1 MEEKG
6 LLCLLIFFFLTL
18 NAFAGDNS
26 SAIDV
31 KSIVDHLEKQ
41 ASAYGNS
48 EEFKELKKSFEL
60 RKKQILEMSKEKDF
74 REMVDRV
81 KNQEFMDQIESAT
94 KEIIRWTDK
103 ADNKTS
109 QKDLEFYENVS
120 LKENSGSWALVV
132 FMSSS
137 MGRDFQL
144 YIDDL
149 DVFLNK
155 QLDRWGRLYVVPY
168 GVMRGVLED
177 NGKPSIMK
185 TVLWLQNI
193 LKDKKV
199 QVLIDPILFRQYR
212 VSSVPCVLLT
222 RFSSFTSRGCSESY
236 FGCGYSVFGF
246 LRAVEEKT
254 KDETL
259 KSLLRKLD

>member
-1 MEEKG
+1 M
-6 LLCLLIFFFLTL
+6 LCLLIFLFLTL
-18 NAFAGDNS
+18 NAFAGDND
-26 SAIDV
+26 SAVDV

-41 ASAYGNS
+41 ASTYGNS
-48 EEFKELKKSFEL
+48 GEFKELKKSFEL

-81 KNQEFMDQIESAT
+81 KSQEFMDQIESAT
-94 KEIIRWTDK
+94 KEIIRWTGK
-103 ADNKTS
+103 AGNENS
-109 QKDLEFYENVS
+109 QKDLEFYESTS
-120 LKENSGSWALVV
+120 LNGNSEPWVLVV

-137 MGRDFQL
+137 MGRDFRL

-149 DVFLNK
+149 DVLLNK
-155 QLDRWGRLYVVPY
+155 QLDKWGKLYVVPY

-185 TVLWLQNI
+185 TVLWLQDI

-212 VSSVPCVLLT
+212 VSSVPCLLLT
-222 RFSSFTSRGCSESY
+222 RFSSLTNRTCSKGY
-236 FGCGYSVFGF
+236 LGCGYSVFGF
-246 LRAVEEKT
+246 LRAVEDKT
-254 KDETL
+254 NNKFL
-259 KSLLRKLD
+259 KRMLRELD

>member
-6 LLCLLIFFFLTL
+6 LLCLLIFLFLTL

-26 SAIDV
+26 SAVDV
-31 KSIVDHLEKQ
+31 KGIIDHLEKQ
-41 ASAYGNS
+41 ASAYGSS
-48 EEFKELKKSFEL
+48 EEFKELKRNFEL

-74 REMVDRV
+74 REMVNRV
-81 KNQEFMDQIESAT
+81 KSQEFMDQIESAT
-94 KEIIRWTDK
+94 KEIIRWTGK
-103 ADNKTS
+103 AGNENS
-109 QKDLEFYENVS
+109 QKDLEFYESNS
-120 LKENSGSWALVV
+120 LKGDSEPWVLVV

-149 DVFLNK
+149 DVFLSK
-155 QLDRWGRLYVVPY
+155 QLDKWGRLYVVPY

-212 VSSVPCVLLT
+212 VSSVPCLLLT
-222 RFSSFTSRGCSESY
+222 RFSSFTNRTCSESY

-246 LRAVEEKT
+246 LRAVEDKT
-254 KDETL
+254 SN
-259 KSLLRKLD
+259 KSLKRMLRELD

>member
-1 MEEKG
+1 M
-6 LLCLLIFFFLTL
+6 LRLLIFLFLTL
-18 NAFAGDNS
+18 NAYAGDNG
-26 SAIDV
+26 SAVDV
-31 KSIVDHLEKQ
+31 KSIVGNLEKQ

-48 EEFKELKKSFEL
+48 EEFKELKKKFEL
-60 RKKQILEMSKEKDF
+60 RKKRILEMSKEIDF

-81 KNQEFMDQIESAT
+81 KSQGFMDQISNAT
-94 KEIIRWTDK
+94 KEIIRWTGK
-103 ADNKTS
+103 AGNTNS
-109 QKDLEFYENVS
+109 QKDLEFYERAS
-120 LKENSGSWALVV
+120 LKGNSEPWVLVV

-149 DVFLNK
+149 DVFLSK
-155 QLDRWGRLYVVPY
+155 QLDKWGKLYVVPY

-185 TVLWLQNI
+185 TVLWLQNV

-212 VSSVPCVLLT
+212 VSSVPCLLLT
-222 RFSSFTSRGCSESY
+222 KFSSLTNRSCSESY

-246 LRAVEEKT
+246 LRAVEDKT
-254 KDETL
+254 ENRFL
-259 KSLLRKLD
+259 KRMLRELD